1 MPKRSHEAARQ
12 AKNNE
17 AGLSCFLVN
26 VGIKA
31 LLNQLA

>member
-1 MPKRSHEAARQ
+1 MPKRSHQAARQ

-17 AGLSCFLVN
+17 AGLSCFLVSA
-26 VGIKA
+26 GIKA